1 MAETVLVNAAA
12 VNAAASSA
20 VVAYPIA
27 VPPEVDFRV
36 QCNVL
41 HSVRFY
47 VANADFA
54 TVAAGAILAAYTETA
69 APSTS
74 GTGGNVYRVDAGS
87 YDYIAC
93 VVTNDGAVPSSVT
106 VAVGYDLVAEAP
118 TTLFTVAEARAFHIA
133 ELSDTSEYL
142 DADIVAKEAEI
153 RSLFTAA
160 CKVDFV
166 PTQHTDELHD
176 GNWRHSLLLDWPMP
190 TTVVSASLRS
200 GTVWTDLTADE
211 LGAIQV
217 LPTGEIVWL
226 AGHWPRSRAN
236 ARVTYVAGYPAVP
249 PLIKRAALEVAITE
263 MPPSNTPWQADSYE
277 AGGTSYSWTRG
288 DGYGG
293 AWSGLPHVM
302 LALRLYDHSG
312 PGLG

>member
-54 TVAAGAILAAYTETA
+54 TVAAGAIVSAYTETA
-69 APSTS
+69 VPSTA

-106 VAVGYDLVAEAP
+106 VAVGYDLVAEAA
-118 TTLFTVAEARAFHIA
+118 TALFTVAEARARPQLASATDF
-133 ELSDTSEYL
+133 S
-142 DADIVAKEAEI
+142 DADIIAKELEI
-153 RSLFTAA
+153 RSLFTNA

-166 PTQHTDELHD
+166 PTQHVDEYHD
-176 GNWRHSLLLDWPMP
+176 GYGTQSILLDWPRV
-190 TTVVSASLRS
+190 TAITSASTRI
-200 GTVWTDLTADE
+200 GTTWTALTADE
-211 LGAIQV
+211 VAALQASV
-217 LPTGEIVWL
+217 PGEVRWNDGYWQPGIGNVK
-226 AGHWPRSRAN
+226 
-236 ARVTYVAGYPAVP
+236 VTYTAGYPDVP
-249 PLIKRAALEVAITE
+249 PLVKRAAIEVAVYE
-263 MPPSNTPWQADSYE
+263 LPPSNVPWQADGYDS
-277 AGGTSYSWTRG
+277 GGTSYSWQKG
-288 DGYGG
+288 DGYNG
-293 AWSGLPHVM
+293 AWSALPNVM

-312 PGLG
+312 IGIG